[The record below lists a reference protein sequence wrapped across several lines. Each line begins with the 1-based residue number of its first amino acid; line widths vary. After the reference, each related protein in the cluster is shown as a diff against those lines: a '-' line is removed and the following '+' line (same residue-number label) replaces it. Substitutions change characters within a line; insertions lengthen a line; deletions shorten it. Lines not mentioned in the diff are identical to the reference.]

1 MSERERL
8 LRRLSAAQFAAWEL
22 NVFLDTHPN
31 NAEALARYKAYK
43 RTAEEL
49 MAQFESKFGPLEA
62 QNVYNDARFD
72 WVNNPWPWE
81 IEGECE

>member
-1 MSERERL
+1 MSERERM

-31 NAEALARYKAYK
+31 NAEAIARYKAYK
-43 RTAEEL
+43 RQAEEL
-49 MAQFESKFGPLEA
+49 KAQYEAKYGPLMA
-62 QNVYNDARFD
+62 KNVYNELYFD

-81 IEGECE
+81 AEGECE

>member
-8 LRRLSAAQFAAWEL
+8 LRKLSAAQFAAWEL
-22 NVFLDTHPN
+22 NIFLDTHPN
-31 NAEALARYKAYK
+31 NTEAITRYKAYK
-43 RTAEEL
+43 RAAEEMKAQYEAKYGPL
-49 MAQFESKFGPLEA
+49 MAQ
-62 QNVYNDARFD
+62 NIYNDVHFD

>member
-1 MSERERL
+1 MTERERL

-31 NAEALARYKAYK
+31 NAEAIARYKAYK

-49 MAQFESKFGPLEA
+49 KSQFEAKFGPLMA
-62 QNVYNDARFD
+62 SNLYNDVYFD
-72 WVNNPWPWE
+72 WVNNPWPWDV
-81 IEGECE
+81 EGECE

>member
-1 MSERERL
+1 MSEREKL

-22 NVFLDTHPN
+22 NIFLDTHPN
-31 NAEALARYKAYK
+31 NPEAIARYKAYK
-43 RTAEEL
+43 RTAREL

-62 QNVYNDARFD
+62 QNIYGDARFE

-81 IEGECE
+81 IEGECD

>member
-31 NAEALARYKAYK
+31 NAEAINRYKAYK
-43 RTAEEL
+43 KTAQEL
-49 MAQFESKFGPLEA
+49 MASYESKYGPLKA
-62 QNVYNDARFD
+62 QNVTNDVWFD

-81 IEGECE
+81 AEGECD